1 MNKSL
6 ITTALVFFFGAVF
19 GRIFGVKPLVNGAV
33 AAASFIGFGSSDA
46 TPAPVRVRQTRRPAV
61 ARASAKKTPRKRSA
75 PLT

>member
-33 AAASFIGFGSSDA
+33 AAASFIGIGPGDA
-46 TPAPVRVRQTRRPAV
+46 KPVPARVRTSRRTAV
-61 ARASAKKTPRKRSA
+61 SRASAKKTTRKRSA
-75 PLT
+75 PIA

>member
-33 AAASFIGFGSSDA
+33 AAASFIGFGSSA
-46 TPAPVRVRQTRRPAV
+46 PEPMPAKIRQTRRSTV
-61 ARASAKKTPRKRSA
+61 ARTAAKKATRKRSA
-75 PLT
+75 PLG